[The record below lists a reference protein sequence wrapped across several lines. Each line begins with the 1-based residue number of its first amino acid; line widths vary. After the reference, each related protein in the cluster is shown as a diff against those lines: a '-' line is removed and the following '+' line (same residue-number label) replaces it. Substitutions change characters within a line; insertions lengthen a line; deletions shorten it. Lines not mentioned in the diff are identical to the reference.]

1 MREGNWASM
10 KIPLLT
16 QLERVIKYGSG
27 QTAALARREGVE
39 SLWAAAGRFGW
50 PILPDMA
57 FFLDCDIQFTAF

>member
-1 MREGNWASM
+1 MRDGNWASM

-27 QTAALARREGVE
+27 QTAALAQREGVE

-50 PILPDMA
+50 PIFA
-57 FFLDCDIQFTAF
+57 RYGVFSSTATFS